1 LTSRSNVLFRPTS
14 PCPGYGLNRDLIMNK
29 RKIMLL
35 SEKTANRTS
44 RPNQASDVL
53 EIIMLKCRSRNWV
66 SIFALDVSRVSKT
79 APRVADIVVRYDK
92 LFLSEWIYRR
102 NSVGQPEGHCLQ
114 REVSRRDRDDIG
126 VILCNDF
133 VLLVLIESAK
143 FGVEPAR
150 YSQFDLP
157 SRGIKD
163 GFRSCG
169 HQIGYLID
177 VPGISGTWGGS
188 LDPNSSVPL
197 SNADVRP
204 LIAILASGKFDVQ
217 FGPAGVQ
224 WCSPALLETIAEHS
238 TNTGRRVHMHLLE
251 TVYQRAWADR
261 VFPNGIVHYL
271 KDIGLLSE
279 RLTLAHCIHATPAEL
294 DLIAQ
299 SGAIIVTNF
308 SSNLHLHSGLAPIAD
323 AHRRGCPI
331 AVGVDGIALDED
343 DDAIRELRLVQ
354 MMHGGCGFERTWS
367 RADFLG
373 LAVRNGRRS
382 TGAPGTGEL
391 VPGHP
396 ADFVVL
402 DLDGLDR
409 DAIMPVDPLDMLFAR
424 GNAAFVRDVV
434 VAGRPIVRDGKLTGV
449 DLAAMEIELRGL
461 FRKSVPHFAALEH
474 NWKPFEAA
482 LTGWFRA
489 HCGCS

>member
-1 LTSRSNVLFRPTS
+1 MTATQRATQVF
-14 PCPGYGLNRDLIMNK
+14 CGPG
-29 RKIMLL
+29 
-35 SEKTANRTS
+35 
-44 RPNQASDVL
+44 
-53 EIIMLKCRSRNWV
+53 
-66 SIFALDVSRVSKT
+66 RV
-79 APRVADIVVRYDK
+79 
-92 LFLSEWIYRR
+92 
-102 NSVGQPEGHCLQ
+102 
-114 REVSRRDRDDIG
+114 
-126 VILCNDF
+126 
-133 VLLVLIESAK
+133 
-143 FGVEPAR
+143 
-150 YSQFDLP
+150 
-157 SRGIKD
+157 
-163 GFRSCG
+163 
-169 HQIGYLID
+169 
-177 VPGISGTWGGS
+177 
-188 LDPNSSVPL
+188 L
-197 SNADVRP
+197 SNAAIHHEGGVITAVTHDKATAHDRRTFVIPALVNAHDHARP
-204 LIAILASGKFDVQ
+204 TMSSFGAAGMPLETWIARSVYGTPPDPYLAAAVSLARSARSGCGAMMIHYTRASGTMPIVDEAKAIAMAARDVGIRLAFALAVRDQNPMVYGDSTEPLAALPEDARRVVEGLYIRPAMSPRHYVDLIEEIALAVASPTVDVQ

-238 TNTGRRVHMHLLE
+238 AHTGRRVHMHLLE

-261 VFPNGIVHYL
+261 VFPNGIVRYL
-271 KDIGLLSE
+271 KDIGLLSD
-279 RLTLAHCIHATPAEL
+279 RLTLAHCIYATPAEL

-308 SSNLHLHSGLAPIAD
+308 SSNLHLHSGLGPVAD

-343 DDAIRELRLVQ
+343 DDAIREMRLVQ
-354 MMHGGCGFERTWS
+354 MMHGGRGFERTWS

-449 DLAAMEIELRGL
+449 DLAAMEIELRAL
-461 FRKSVPHFAALEH
+461 FRKSVSHFAALER

-489 HCGCS
+489 HCGCG